1 MNNKYIVLMKDVNGV
16 QVKHEVE
23 AASEYKARIYAEQE
37 RDDCMAISARQVGN
51 KFFRR
56 GRG

>member
-1 MNNKYIVLMKDVNGV
+1 MNQKYIVLMKDRSGV

-23 AASEYKARIYAEQE
+23 AVSEYKARIYAEE
-37 RDDCMAISARQVGN
+37 DREDCIAISARLVGN

-56 GRG
+56 GR

>member
-1 MNNKYIVLMKDVNGV
+1 MNQKYIVLMKDISGV

-23 AASEYKARIYAEQE
+23 AASEYKARIHAEE
-37 RDDCMAISARQVGN
+37 DREDCIAISARLVGN

-56 GRG
+56 GR

>member
-1 MNNKYIVLMKDVNGV
+1 MNQKYIVLMKDRSGV

-23 AASEYKARIYAEQE
+23 AASEYKARIYAEE
-37 RDDCMAISARQVGN
+37 DREDCIAISARLVGN

-56 GRG
+56 GK

>member
-1 MNNKYIVLMKDVNGV
+1 MNQKYIVLMKDRSGV

-23 AASEYKARIYAEQE
+23 AASEYKARIYAEE
-37 RDDCMAISARQVGN
+37 DREDCIAISARLVGN

-56 GRG
+56 GR